1 MTTLVDLV
9 MVPLLPWIRTGVGT
23 LGGKYGGS
31 RGGQNRVSVNSE
43 RIPGGLDS
51 AALLHYN
58 YQQIYLLG
66 WIHTIKK
73 LGHPYTDTSPYK

>member
-1 MTTLVDLV
+1 MTAQVALV

-51 AALLHYN
+51 AALLH
-58 YQQIYLLG
+58 
-66 WIHTIKK
+66 
-73 LGHPYTDTSPYK
+73 